1 MLMTRSASL
10 DERKNVMD
18 MRRSITRGTLAVPPV
33 AMATP
38 AAVAE
43 ASPAPTAS
51 SSEVKSIVPDC
62 TVDRS

>member
-1 MLMTRSASL
+1 MLMTRSASI

-18 MRRSITRGTLAVPPV
+18 MRRSITRGTLAVPQV

-43 ASPAPTAS
+43 ASPAPPRHLP
-51 SSEVKSIVPDC
+51 K
-62 TVDRS
+62 